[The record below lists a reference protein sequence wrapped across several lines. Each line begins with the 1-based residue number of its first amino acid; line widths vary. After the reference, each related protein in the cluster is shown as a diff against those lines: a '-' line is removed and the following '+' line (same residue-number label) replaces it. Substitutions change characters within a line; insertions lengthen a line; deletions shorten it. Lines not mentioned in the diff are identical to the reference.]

1 MRRFAFLAALAA
13 CAPASPD
20 DFDSRRSVDS
30 VEQHIIGGSRHTG
43 SPAVVALLR
52 VVGMGGL
59 CSGTVIGPRHVLTA
73 KHCVYQDTS
82 ALPAN
87 QFRIY
92 TGHNIESP
100 AEIHRVES
108 WVATSGPLMDS
119 DLSEGRDIAIVTTET
134 DLGIPPRE
142 IARSS
147 ARRGMPIEIVG
158 FGRTSP
164 SSFSSGL
171 KYIGDTEVGEIF
183 LGVFQTMGTART
195 CQGDSGGPAFDAN
208 GRVIGVTSFGSDE
221 ACRENM
227 SFYTETSRHLGL
239 IEGALGTDAPCTSG
253 PQRCNGA
260 DDNCDGI
267 VDEGCGGL
275 GDPCFEPEECMSGE
289 CRVVDGE
296 FVCVQNCNPE
306 TGVEAECPSGTVCEY
321 ITCGNGSCVVGS
333 PGSGGVGAACTEN
346 SDCQS
351 YYCYARDDGSR
362 VCGRPCSTSGPFC
375 DEGTE
380 CVTDGFSC
388 GACLITD
395 PSAPRPFGAACTDG
409 SMCISG
415 DCHAEGFCT
424 QACSGHDECPGYRCI
439 DDRCASGSA
448 AGIGEPCT
456 MDAECVAGAGCGP
469 DGLCAN
475 RCETGCDATETCTDG
490 FCTPDGL
497 RLGETCTTNDECA
510 SRICAGTCTVLC
522 TDTGVCPEGFD
533 CRPAG
538 AESGCFPTAEEGGG
552 GGGCAAGGSGSGFAL
567 LLGLLWIRRRL
578 TPRRAR

>member
-1 MRRFAFLAALAA
+1 MRRLLFLCALVG

-20 DFDSRRSVDS
+20 DVQSL
-30 VEQHIIGGSRHTG
+30 EQSIIGGSRETG
-43 SPAVVALLR
+43 TPAVVALVR
-52 VVGMGGL
+52 VVGAGGL

-73 KHCVYQDTS
+73 KHCVYQDMS

-92 TGHNIESP
+92 TGGNISSP
-100 AEIHRVES
+100 AEIHRVQS
-108 WVATSGPLMDS
+108 WVATSGPLVDA
-119 DLSEGRDIAIVTTET
+119 DLTEGRDVAVVTTET
-134 DLGIPPRE
+134 NLGIPARE

-164 SSFSSGL
+164 SSFASGV
-171 KYIGDTEVGEIF
+171 KYSGDTEVGEIF

-227 SFYTETSRHLGL
+227 SFYSEVLQHLSL
-239 IEGALGTDAPCTSG
+239 IEGALGTDAPCTPG

-306 TGVEAECPSGTVCEY
+306 LGPEAECPSGTVCDY

-333 PGSGGVGAACTEN
+333 PGGGATGAPCTEN

-351 YYCYARDDGSR
+351 FYCYTRDDGSR
-362 VCGRPCSTSGPFC
+362 QCGRACSTTGPFC

-380 CVTDGFSC
+380 CVTEGFSC

-395 PSAPRPFGAACTDG
+395 PSAPRPFGATCSDA

-424 QACSGHDECPGYRCI
+424 QACTSHAECPGYRCI
-439 DDRCASGSA
+439 GDRCASGSPA
-448 AGIGEPCT
+448 AVGSPCT
-456 MDAECVAGAGCGP
+456 MDDECIDGAGCGP
-469 DGLCAN
+469 DGLCAT
-475 RCETGCDATETCTDG
+475 RCDTGCDATETCTDG
-490 FCTPDGL
+490 FCAPDGL
-497 RLGETCTTNDECA
+497 RLGEACSGNEECA

-522 TDTGVCPEGFD
+522 TDTGICPDGFE

-538 AESGCFPTAEEGGG
+538 GESGCFPMSTTMMGDG
-552 GGGCAAGGSGSGFAL
+552 GGGCAAGGAGTAAWL
-567 LLGLLWIRRRL
+567 LLIPLLFRRRRSFG
-578 TPRRAR
+578 RRR